1 MIISTRRK
9 KGRKDLI
16 AEREKNRQTLYAN
29 RFPIYLVVTSLRSLD
44 NVGLLFRLC
53 ELLRVKKLYLC
64 GITGY
69 PAGQRVDRRK
79 PWKIERADH
88 RIKKTAIYAVP
99 FVPWEYK
106 RSALTTVKKLKSD
119 GIRIVVLEQ
128 AFGALDYRE
137 VNYKLPLALIVGH
150 EIKGVSQK
158 IINEADTVVEIPTY
172 GIGNSLNVAIAA
184 GIALYR
190 IIDKTG
196 LSDKMI

>member
-1 MIISTRRK
+1 MIRK
-9 KGRKDLI
+9 KNTKDLEK
-16 AEREKNRQTLYAN
+16 EREKNREKLKTDRAPVYVIADS
-29 RFPIYLVVTSLRSLD
+29 VRSLD

-53 ELLRVKKLYLC
+53 ELLRVNKFYLC

-69 PAGQRVDRRK
+69 PKGQKLDRRK

-106 RSALTTVKKLKSD
+106 RSALSVVKKLKKD
-119 GIRIVVLEQ
+119 GTQIVVLEQ
-128 AFGALDYRE
+128 AFGSVDYRE
-137 VNYKLPLALIVGH
+137 VSYNLPLALVVGH
-150 EIKGVSQK
+150 ERKGVSQK
-158 IINEADTVVEIPTY
+158 IINEADSVVEIPTY
-172 GIGNSLNVAIAA
+172 GIGNSLNVAIAT

-196 LSDKMI
+196 LSDKMV

>member
-1 MIISTRRK
+1 MIRK
-9 KGRKDLI
+9 KSTKDLEK
-16 AEREKNRQTLYAN
+16 EREKNREKLKTERA
-29 RFPIYLVVTSLRSLD
+29 PIYVIADSIRSLD

-53 ELLRVKKLYLC
+53 ELLRVKKFYLC

-69 PAGQRVDRRK
+69 PKGQKLDRRK

-106 RSALTTVKKLKSD
+106 RSALSVVKKLKND
-119 GIRIVVLEQ
+119 GTQIVVLEQ
-128 AFGALDYRE
+128 AFGSVDYRE
-137 VNYKLPLALIVGH
+137 VNYNLPLALVVGH
-150 EIKGVSQK
+150 ERKGVSQK
-158 IINEADTVVEIPTY
+158 IINEADSVVEISTY
-172 GIGNSLNVAIAA
+172 GIGNSLNVAIAT

-196 LSDKMI
+196 LSDKMV